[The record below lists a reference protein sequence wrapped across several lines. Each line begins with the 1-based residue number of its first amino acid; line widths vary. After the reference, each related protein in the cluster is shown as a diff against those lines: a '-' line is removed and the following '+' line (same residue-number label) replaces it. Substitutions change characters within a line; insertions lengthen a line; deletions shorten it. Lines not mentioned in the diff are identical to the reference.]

1 MMDYS
6 TFKAVAEKKILDY
19 LPDEFKNAKVEIA
32 SVKKVNRTKDAIT
45 IRETGGGN
53 VAPNFYL
60 DDMYEHYQAC
70 DNLDEVFQSV
80 ADTYIANVKSMGNMS
95 IPNITREFVEEN
107 VIMVMINTES
117 NKELL
122 KGVPHREINDCSV
135 IYRVVFQKD
144 DKGIAS
150 AIVDNNIAETVN
162 MSEQELFLKATENT
176 KRILPTTIKPMS
188 QVIKEMMIGD
198 GMPKEIAEAM
208 ISDVVSQGELMWVI
222 SNTTGVQGA
231 VNMLYDEN
239 LQKLAEQLNDDLYI
253 LPSSIHEVLCVPAS
267 KGEPEEF
274 AKMVQEVNMTVVDV
288 EERLSN
294 QVYHYDKEL
303 RKLTMATDGQN
314 KRIDGIVAETSLI
327 YDAKEQKR

>member
-32 SVKKVNRTKDAIT
+32 SLKKVNRTKDAIT
-45 IRETGGGN
+45 IRETGGSN

-80 ADTYIANVKSMGNMS
+80 ADAYIANVKSMGNMS

-150 AIVDNNIAETVN
+150 AIVDNNIVETVD

-208 ISDVVSQGELMWVI
+208 ISDMVSQGELMWVI